1 MNPSSRVAIMLA
13 ASASARLMVTMS
25 LHHRAAT
32 GSFERQEL
40 LRQLDRHLSE
50 TLRNSIFDVL
60 DADRIDSVALVRL
73 SLRLAIEYVAQV
85 RGAPIAYDLEATSV
99 SLNPDVAVVARV
111 EALVES
117 VPTAILE
124 LRRR

>member
-1 MNPSSRVAIMLA
+1 MHEP
-13 ASASARLMVTMS
+13 

-99 SLNPDVAVVARV
+99 SEPRRGSCRPCRSTCQKRPNRNP
-111 EALVES
+111 
-117 VPTAILE
+117 
-124 LRRR
+124 

>member
-1 MNPSSRVAIMLA
+1 MPGP
-13 ASASARLMVTMS
+13 

-32 GSFERQEL
+32 GSLERQEL
-40 LRQLDRHLSE
+40 LRQLDRHLNE
-50 TLRNSIFDVL
+50 TLGNSIFDVL

-85 RGAPIAYDLEATSV
+85 RGAAVADDLKASSV
-99 SLNPDVAVVARV
+99 SLNPDVAVVVRV

-117 VPTAILE
+117 IPTAVLE
-124 LRRR
+124 LGRR

>member
-1 MNPSSRVAIMLA
+1 MHEP
-13 ASASARLMVTMS
+13 